1 MNLDTART
9 AVIPALGRM
18 DALYGQPVFDEW
30 VLVKLASES
39 GAILAYSGPRAE
51 TYQRKFK
58 EDILPLRAELDQ
70 QKLGIGDF
78 AFVHHADGTRFD
90 ACIRLGPAAYLFC
103 NHTGKSMDEIRQN
116 PLWREAQAP
125 FVKLSELFRADPLE

>member
-9 AVIPALGRM
+9 AIISALGRM
-18 DALYGQPVFDEW
+18 TALYQQPVFDEW
-30 VLVKLASES
+30 VLVKLAAEQ

-51 TYQRKFK
+51 SYQRKFK
-58 EDILPLRAELDQ
+58 EDILPLRAALEQ
-70 QKLGIGDF
+70 QKLGVGDF
-78 AFVHHADGTRFD
+78 AFVHDASGTRFD

-103 NHTGKSMDEIRQN
+103 NHTGKNMEEIRAN

-125 FVKLSELFRADPLE
+125 FAKLSELFGTDPLE